1 MGRPKLLL
9 PYAGRT
15 LLEHAVDAALGAVA
29 TPEAGMGTPETGM
42 GTPEAGMGTPETG
55 MGTPEAGMGTPEAG
69 MGTPETGVGRVV
81 VVLGPEA
88 SAARKLLE
96 AAWPGRADLTVVA
109 NPDYRSGLA
118 SSLKAGLKMA
128 LAASCPP
135 QAVVF
140 CLGDQPRVT
149 AGTIGRLIKAYLAS
163 PEWPPAVVPVHAG
176 RRGNPVLIDSRLFP
190 ELLELTGDVGARGV
204 LERHQA
210 EILTVLAGAEV
221 LLDVDTPADYLS
233 LDSSG
238 TLPSGDGQP

>member
-1 MGRPKLLL
+1 MGRSKLLL
-9 PYAGRT
+9 PYAGRAI
-15 LLEHAVDAALGAVA
+15 LEHAVDAALGAVA
-29 TPEAGMGTPETGM
+29 TPETGVASA
-42 GTPEAGMGTPETG
+42 EAGV
-55 MGTPEAGMGTPEAG
+55 AVS
-69 MGTPETGVGRVV
+69 ETGVGRVV

-96 AAWPGRADLTVVA
+96 AAWPGRVDLTVVV

-118 SSLKAGLKMA
+118 SSLKAGLRTA
-128 LAASCPP
+128 LAASSGSPDTSSVLP

-149 AGTIGRLIKAYLAS
+149 AGTIGGLISAYLAS
-163 PEWPPAVVPVHAG
+163 PERPAAVVPVHAG

-204 LERHQA
+204 LERHPA

-233 LDSSG
+233 LDSAGS
-238 TLPSGDGQP
+238 LPSGDGRP

>member
-15 LLEHAVDAALGAVA
+15 ILEHAVDAALGAVA
-29 TPEAGMGTPETGM
+29 TPEA
-42 GTPEAGMGTPETG
+42 
-55 MGTPEAGMGTPEAG
+55 
-69 MGTPETGVGRVV
+69 GVGRVV

-96 AAWPGRADLTVVA
+96 AAWPCRADLTVVA

-118 SSLKAGLKMA
+118 SSLKAGLKIA
-128 LAASCPP
+128 LATSCPP

-149 AGTIGRLIKAYLAS
+149 ARTIGRLINAYLAS
-163 PEWPPAVVPVHAG
+163 PERPPAVVPVHAG

-233 LDSSG
+233 LDSAGS
-238 TLPSGDGQP
+238 LPSGDGQP

>member
-1 MGRPKLLL
+1 MGRSKLLL
-9 PYAGRT
+9 PYAGRAI
-15 LLEHAVDAALGAVA
+15 LEHAVDAALGAV
-29 TPEAGMGTPETGM
+29 
-42 GTPEAGMGTPETG
+42 GTPEAG
-55 MGTPEAGMGTPEAG
+55 A
-69 MGTPETGVGRVV
+69 GRVV

-96 AAWPGRADLTVVA
+96 AAWPGRADLTVVV

-118 SSLKAGLKMA
+118 SSLQAGLRTA
-128 LAASCPP
+128 LAASSGSPDACTVLPR
-135 QAVVF
+135 AVVF

-149 AGTIGRLIKAYLAS
+149 AGTIGGLINAYLAS
-163 PEWPPAVVPVHAG
+163 PERPAAVVPVHAG

-233 LDSSG
+233 LDSAGS
-238 TLPSGDGQP
+238 LPSGDGRP